1 MLARRRE
8 LTPSEAHN
16 VSSALD
22 VALRFLAHR
31 PRSEREISQRLLRA
45 GFTSEAAT
53 AVIASLKRH
62 ALVDDAAFASYWVAQ
77 RQQFRPR
84 AARVLQSELRSQG
97 VEPALAA
104 EAASVA
110 EVDPEDDAYR
120 AGWRRARQLRSLD
133 RPTFERRLGQFLQ
146 RRGYA
151 WDTVGPVVDRL
162 AEEVGLGD
170 APDAQ
175 AQ

>member
-8 LTPSEAHN
+8 RTPSEAQN

-31 PRSEREISQRLLRA
+31 PRSEREITQRLLRA
-45 GFTSEAAT
+45 GFTSEAAA

-84 AARVLQSELRSQG
+84 AARVLQAELRGQG
-97 VEPALAA
+97 VESALAA

-110 EVDPEDDAYR
+110 EAEPEEDAYR
-120 AGWRRARQLRSLD
+120 AGWRRAHQLRGLD
-133 RPTFERRLGQFLQ
+133 RSDFERRLAGFLQ
-146 RRGYA
+146 RRGYG
-151 WDTVGPVVDRL
+151 WDTVAPVVARL
-162 AEEVGLGD
+162 AAEVGVVN
-170 APDAQ
+170 PQ
-175 AQ
+175 

>member
-8 LTPSEAHN
+8 KAPREAHN

-31 PRSEREISQRLLRA
+31 PRSEREITQRLMRA
-45 GFTSEAAT
+45 GFAPEAA
-53 AVIASLKRH
+53 A
-62 ALVDDAAFASYWVAQ
+62 AAFTRYWVAQ

-84 AARVLQSELRSQG
+84 AARLLQAELRGQG
-97 VEPALAA
+97 VQAEVAA

-120 AGWRRARQLRSLD
+120 AAWRRAHQLRGLD
-133 RPTFERRLGQFLQ
+133 RPSFERRLGQFLQ
-146 RRGYA
+146 RRG
-151 WDTVGPVVDRL
+151 
-162 AEEVGLGD
+162 
-170 APDAQ
+170 
-175 AQ
+175 